1 MGYPNPPVKDE
12 IRKIP
17 ADTYKPYPYPPSDQ
31 ENPLP
36 LPPKDGYLTA
46 YQIALK
52 HGEATKEDGT
62 IMTEKEWI
70 AQYGEAIAAANE
82 AAGKANEAA
91 DSVAG
96 YAKAAEE
103 AQKEAEKAR
112 DEAVSAKTSSEA
124 AKAAAEAAK
133 AEALT
138 SKEAAGESAQS
149 AQDSSAKAEAAKAV
163 TEQSAA
169 GAASADG
176 IRRENVG
183 KRGGSRGVC
192 CECIDVGK
200 SCGRFSEGCQDSAGG
215 SGGSAGQDS
224 ELFGTSAYRGRQPAL
239 ADVGRERLR

>member
-31 ENPLP
+31 EKPLP

-52 HGEATKEDGT
+52 HGEATKADGT

-124 AKAAAEAAK
+124 AKAAAEAARDKTLSYSAHPPIVGDNLHWLTWDGSVYVDTGIK
-133 AEALT
+133 ATRLV
-138 SKEAAGESAQS
+138 
-149 AQDSSAKAEAAKAV
+149 D
-163 TEQSAA
+163 
-169 GAASADG
+169 
-176 IRRENVG
+176 EN
-183 KRGGSRGVC
+183 
-192 CECIDVGK
+192 
-200 SCGRFSEGCQDSAGG
+200 
-215 SGGSAGQDS
+215 SGN
-224 ELFGTSAYRGRQPAL
+224 EVRMWFGTVAEYNAL
-239 ADVGRERLR
+239 DTIESDVYYNILEGEA